1 MNHHTLTEILLQETT
16 RLVHPISYE
25 DMDESLSLKAAVL
38 TKGEIAIRKFI
49 AIVEIAIRKFE
60 NHPSVQAIKQNIW
73 VNQDFYFS
81 NTEVRDTL
89 KETTTLN
96 NKKNGAFGNIS
107 MKRLNEVYDICAPPL
122 NDIWNKEKITQKVF
136 LIILH

>member
-16 RLVHPISYE
+16 RIVHPISYE

-38 TKGEIAIRKFI
+38 TKG
-49 AIVEIAIRKFE
+49 EIAIRKFE

-107 MKRLNEVYDICAPPL
+107 MKRLNEV
-122 NDIWNKEKITQKVF
+122 
-136 LIILH
+136 

>member
-38 TKGEIAIRKFI
+38 TKGEIAIRKFV

-60 NHPSVQAIKQNIW
+60 NHPSVQAIKQNI
-73 VNQDFYFS
+73 
-81 NTEVRDTL
+81 
-89 KETTTLN
+89 
-96 NKKNGAFGNIS
+96 
-107 MKRLNEVYDICAPPL
+107 
-122 NDIWNKEKITQKVF
+122 
-136 LIILH
+136 